1 MLHIRIRELRLA
13 RGMSQVELS
22 KKLGVSKQSVSNWE
36 NDNILPSVEMV
47 VKLAKCLSVT
57 TDSLL
62 DIDHRNFIEV
72 TGLNDLE
79 IAHIQQIIEDIK
91 AR

>member
-1 MLHIRIRELRLA
+1 MLHIRIRELRLS